1 MFQNS
6 LEEIMNRMEGC
17 LGVLIM
23 GTDGIP
29 VEKNW
34 HPEGRDANLDV
45 AVAEFTTLIR
55 SGQRT
60 SDDIG
65 LGRMRELI
73 IACEGATFVMRILN
87 ADYFLVL
94 ILRPENNFG
103 RARYELRRA
112 ELILE
117 NEFAV

>member
-1 MFQNS
+1 MFLAS
-6 LEEIMNRMEGC
+6 LEEIMKRTEGC

-23 GTDGIP
+23 GIDGIP
-29 VEKNW
+29 VEKIW
-34 HPEGRDANLDV
+34 TDEGQDANLDV

-60 SDDIG
+60 GEDLGIG
-65 LGRMRELI
+65 KMSELLVCYEEALFLMRL
-73 IACEGATFVMRILN
+73 LN
-87 ADYFLVL
+87 TDYFLVSV
-94 ILRPENNFG
+94 IKPESNLG

-117 NEFAV
+117 EEFAV

>member
-1 MFQNS
+1 MFQDS
-6 LEEIMNRMEGC
+6 LNEIMNRMEGC

-34 HPEGRDANLDV
+34 HPEGQEANLDV

-55 SGQRT
+55 GGQRT

-65 LGRMRELI
+65 LGKMRELI
-73 IACEGATFVMRILN
+73 ISCEQAKFVMRLLN

-94 ILRPENNFG
+94 ILQPESNFG

-117 NEFAV
+117 KEFAV